1 MMGDAMSTP
10 AETYEAYMVPSFF
23 GPLAEHVLAV
33 AQPQPGER
41 VLDAAC
47 GTGIVARRV
56 AALAGPQ
63 GQVVGLDLNPAML
76 TVARAVATRE
86 GLTVDWRAGR
96 VESLPFPDADFDLV
110 VCQHGLQYVPDRAAA
125 VAELRRVLRPDGRVV
140 VSVQQPIETRPF
152 DLRLDEVLQAQFGV
166 AAIRQ
171 IYALSDADELRTLLV
186 GAGLRDITITPV
198 AFPTR
203 YPNPA
208 RYLRLRLTSVIVAIP
223 SLQQLDEQGRE
234 AVVAAIAQEMA
245 QPLRAYTVGDE
256 VVMPSGVQI
265 AHATR

>member
-1 MMGDAMSTP
+1 MMGNPTSSP
-10 AETYEAYMVPSFF
+10 AETYETYMVPAFF
-23 GPLAEHVLAV
+23 SPLATHVLAV

-56 AALAGPQ
+56 AALFGTQ

-86 GLTVDWRAGR
+86 GLTVDWREGR
-96 VESLPFPDADFDLV
+96 VESLPFPDANFDLV

-125 VAELRRVLRPDGRVV
+125 ITELRRVLRPGGRVV

-152 DLRLDEVLQAQFGV
+152 DLRLDAVLQAQLGV
-166 AAIRQ
+166 AAVRQ
-171 IYALSDADELRTLLV
+171 IYALSNTEELRTLLA
-186 GAGLRDITITPV
+186 GAGLHDITITLV

-203 YPNPA
+203 YPDPVQ
-208 RYLRLRLTSVIVAIP
+208 YLRLRLTSVIAAIP
-223 SLQQLDEQGRE
+223 SLQQLDDQGRE
-234 AVVAAIAQEMA
+234 ELVAAIGQEMA
-245 QPLRAYTVGDE
+245 QPLREYTVGDE
-256 VVMPSGVQI
+256 IVMPSGVQI
-265 AHATR
+265 AHASR